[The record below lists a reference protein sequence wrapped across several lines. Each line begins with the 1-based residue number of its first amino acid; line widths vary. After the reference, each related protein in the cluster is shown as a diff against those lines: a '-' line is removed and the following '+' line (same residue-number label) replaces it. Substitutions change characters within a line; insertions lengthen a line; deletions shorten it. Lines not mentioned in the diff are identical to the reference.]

1 MSSTARLIP
10 AGLLEVR
17 DGSLGIRGMSFTRE
31 NRPRTR
37 LVRLDSAR
45 WGLAKL
51 SGKLLS
57 GSSRF
62 GRLIPWS
69 GAPVPGHP

>member
-1 MSSTARLIP
+1 
-10 AGLLEVR
+10 
-17 DGSLGIRGMSFTRE
+17 MSFTRE

-51 SGKLLS
+51 SVGILAQSCDAPAAQKIVAVAD
-57 GSSRF
+57 
-62 GRLIPWS
+62 RLQDYVWS
-69 GAPVPGHP
+69 